1 MTISS
6 SCKAVPLRQALL
18 SFEQIHPGVLP
29 VSRATVYRMIE
40 RGQGPAN
47 VRKIGAR
54 LFTSVGDLKA
64 WADALGTDT
73 ASTAQK

>member
-1 MTISS
+1 MSNFPP
-6 SCKAVPLRQALL
+6 CKAMPLRQALTN
-18 SFEQIHPGVLP
+18 FEQAYPGLLP

-54 LFTSVGDLKA
+54 LFTSVSELKA
-64 WADALGTDT
+64 WADSLGTV
-73 ASTAQK
+73 ASTEQK

>member
-1 MTISS
+1 MSNISS
-6 SCKAVPLRQALL
+6 GKATPLRQALTN
-18 SFEQIHPGVLP
+18 FEQTYPGLMP

-54 LFTSVGDLKA
+54 LFTSVSDLKA
-64 WADALGTDT
+64 WTESLGVSP